1 MFANLRNLKERLD
14 KAYFICDL
22 SKKDQNTI
30 WCAVKLLAAL
40 NDVPA
45 PKKDFLNEHAWVA
58 RDVLRE
64 LEDQFEY
71 MTPRQE
77 ED

>member
-1 MFANLRNLKERLD
+1 MYELRELKKRLD

-22 SKKDQNTI
+22 SKKDQKTI
-30 WCAVKLLAAL
+30 WCAAKLYAAL
-40 NDVPA
+40 HDVPVS
-45 PKKDFLNEHAWVA
+45 KDFMNEHAWVA
-58 RDVLRE
+58 RDVLSE
-64 LEDQFEY
+64 LEDQFAD